1 MRVVL
6 LVAVL
11 AQLLACH
18 AVVSASTAALG
29 PAVVQDAAPGESRG
43 GEHGP
48 RSDCEPAGT
57 APFAG
62 TCRDAGATAGRPSL
76 PDSDVAL
83 ALLALLMAAAASWSR
98 WTGSPQPC
106 LAGRR
111 RLLALEIIRV

>member
-11 AQLLACH
+11 AQLLAFH

-29 PAVVQDAAPGESRG
+29 PAVVQEAAPGGSRG

-48 RSDCEPAGT
+48 RSDCEPSGT

-76 PDSDVAL
+76 PDTDVAL
-83 ALLALLMAAAASWSR
+83 ALLALLMAAATTWAR
-98 WTGSPQPC
+98 WTGSPRPC
-106 LAGRR
+106 LAGRSQ
-111 RLLALEIIRV
+111 LLALEIIRV